1 MAQST
6 TNIRMSVDTSQAKSQ
21 VSSFNDEMQKMNGL
35 LKEATDNGDFR
46 GAANLTAA
54 INQLQQ
60 AQRSITQQIN
70 ETNKAQKAGMSGLS
84 GGVTGFIS
92 GAGGIASSLGNGSIG
107 GAASGTARM
116 TGNALAGA
124 SSALS
129 SAGAGGL
136 GKILGYLGLG
146 SLAIGA
152 GVGAVTNLSD
162 KYQETLPD
170 MAEFMRF
177 SGGKETDWY
186 HQATKYTQG
195 TTMSQM
201 DLVRLA
207 TEQAQY
213 GLYGSDALQR
223 AQTMG
228 IVSYNTGI
236 DTGTLTRLQ
245 GISDRFGLNENAI
258 GNSLAGFYQSG
269 LKDGRQQEFFDGVL
283 RVMEEGINAG
293 FVRSSEDVAKNLAM
307 LSELS
312 GNNPAWQGQY
322 GAQKMSQINSGFANA
337 TNLQSVTDVMLFDAA
352 KGLYSGANA
361 TGTYIDQMMVLE
373 RGLDNPELLKNFYNS
388 VNDAEGGNLAAKIE
402 RFKQASGL
410 NYTGA
415 VELYNIAEQFNNP
428 NNKMTKEEYDSKVK
442 SIMTNQEYQSDL
454 SKQTAAMNKLSE
466 AMYGIEEKAFKIEM
480 STASGAGAAILSIEG
495 MLSDFFGKE
504 VDYYADTPEGNIIK
518 GEKEGNLNML
528 IQGLSESPGFVY
540 GDLRHMTDAQDLLF
554 NLTDK
559 GYGDDKKD
567 AAILKMFSDMGI
579 DSKDEVKAALTVYQN
594 ARNND
599 GESYLAETY
608 NTPGATDMFIAAF
621 KEALQGVLSEITIR
635 DEN

>member
-1 MAQST
+1 
-6 TNIRMSVDTSQAKSQ
+6 
-21 VSSFNDEMQKMNGL
+21 MNGL
-35 LKEATDNGDFR
+35 LKEATDSGDFR

-60 AQRSITQQIN
+60 AQRSLNQQIN
-70 ETNKAQKAGMSGLS
+70 EANKAQKAGMAGIS
-84 GGVTGFIS
+84 GGVTGFVS

-116 TGNALAGA
+116 TGNALSGAG
-124 SSALS
+124 SALT

-136 GKILGYLGLG
+136 GKALGLLGLG

-162 KYQETLPD
+162 KYQEILPD

-177 SGGKETDWY
+177 SGGNETDWY

-213 GLYGSDALQR
+213 GLYGADALQR
-223 AQTMG
+223 AQMMG

-245 GISDRFGLNENAI
+245 GISDRFGLKDDAI
-258 GNSLAGFYQSG
+258 GNTLAGFAQSG

-322 GAQKMSQINSGFANA
+322 GAQKLSQINSGFANA

-352 KGLYSGANA
+352 KGIGENK

-388 VNDAEGGNLAAKIE
+388 VNDAEGDNLAAKIE
-402 RFKQASGL
+402 RFRQASGL

-415 VELYNIAEQFNNP
+415 YELYELTERYNASNGLMSEDEY
-428 NNKMTKEEYDSKVK
+428 NKQAKA
-442 SIMTNQEYQSDL
+442 IMTNPDHESDL
-454 SKQTAAMNKLSE
+454 QKQVSAMNKLSD
-466 AMYGIEEKAFKIEM
+466 AMINIEQKAFNVEM
-480 STASGAGAAILSIEG
+480 STASGAGAAILKIQSLVEKLVPKNDGTFQKLNYKELSTTGTLLHNNLSKEG
-495 MLSDFFGKE
+495 QGD
-504 VDYYADTPEGNIIK
+504 DYADDVILSRLKYYGITSASDAKLYNGAVDMLANNEVIK
-518 GEKEGNLNML
+518 L
-528 IQGLSESPGFVY
+528 VY
-540 GDLRHMTDAQDLLF
+540 GNEEMS
-554 NLTDK
+554 N
-559 GYGDDKKD
+559 
-567 AAILKMFSDMGI
+567 
-579 DSKDEVKAALTVYQN
+579 DSKKQ
-594 ARNND
+594 
-599 GESYLAETY
+599 
-608 NTPGATDMFIAAF
+608 FIVTAI
-621 KEALQGVLSEITIR
+621 KEALSGIELTM
-635 DEN
+635 N